1 MSDSNHSV
9 VLKGLIDLANTGDL
23 EARRKLLEHAYD
35 RLCQLAGKML
45 AESFPTLK
53 NRHEVNSIVHE
64 TWLKLDQALDKSQ
77 PPTVAD
83 FFRLAA
89 FKIRQVLLDM
99 VEHHRKA
106 SQREQFGLGQGMGSG
121 EYPAHGNTTYDPR
134 KLAEWTEFH
143 QRVNRLDADE
153 RSVFELHYYL
163 DIPQTEIAE
172 LLNLHPRKVSY
183 LWVAATENLASAFRD
198 GSM

>member
-1 MSDSNHSV
+1 MPDSDQAII
-9 VLKGLIDLANTGDL
+9 LKGLIELANTGDL
-23 EARRKLLEHAYD
+23 AARRKLLEHAYD

-45 AESFPTLK
+45 TESFPALK

-64 TWLKLDQALDKSQ
+64 TWLKLDQALEKTQ

-99 VEHHRKA
+99 VDRHRKA
-106 SQREQFGLGQGMGSG
+106 SQREQLGLGQGLGSG
-121 EYPAHGNTTYDPR
+121 DYPSHGNTTYDPR
-134 KLAEWTEFH
+134 KLAQWTEFH
-143 QRVNRLDADE
+143 QRVEKLVADE
-153 RSVFELHYYL
+153 RTVFEMHYYL

-172 LLNLHPRKVSY
+172 LLHLHPRKVSY
-183 LWVAATENLASAFRD
+183 LWVSATENLASAFQD
-198 GSM
+198 GLS

>member
-1 MSDSNHSV
+1 MSDSNQSI
-9 VLKGLIDLANTGDL
+9 VLKGLIEQANTGDL
-23 EARRKLLEHAYD
+23 NARRKLLEHAYD

-45 AESFPTLK
+45 VESFPTLR

-64 TWLKLDQALDKSQ
+64 TWLKLDQALDKTQ

-99 VEHHRKA
+99 VDRHRKA
-106 SQREQFGLGQGMGSG
+106 SQREQFGLEQGLGSVDF
-121 EYPAHGNTTYDPR
+121 ASHSNNTYDPR
-134 KLAEWTEFH
+134 KLGEWTEFH
-143 QRVNRLDADE
+143 QRVERLDADE

-183 LWVAATENLASAFRD
+183 LWVSATENLAIAFRD
-198 GSM
+198 GAM

>member
-1 MSDSNHSV
+1 MSESDRSV
-9 VLKGLIDLANTGDL
+9 FFKELIDLANTGDL
-23 EARRKLLEHAYD
+23 AARRKLLEHAYD
-35 RLCQLAGKML
+35 RLCRLAGKML
-45 AESFPTLK
+45 AESFPMLQ

-64 TWLKLDQALDKSQ
+64 TWLKLDQALDKTQ
-77 PPTVAD
+77 PPSVAD

-99 VEHHRKA
+99 VDRYRKA
-106 SQREQFGLGQGMGSG
+106 SQRERFGLAQGLGSG
-121 EYPAHGNTTYDPR
+121 DFPSHGNTTYDPR

-143 QRVNRLDADE
+143 HRVEKLAPDE
-153 RSVFELHYYL
+153 KSVFELHYYL

-183 LWVAATENLASAFRD
+183 LWVAATENLASAFHD
-198 GSM
+198 GTM